1 MTPLEAFL
9 ILILV
14 GIIIVLLYFYMQGD
28 TTSLSRARSAVVD
41 TGDRIR
47 SNIPGTEGK
56 QTREVGIDEEVTETA
71 GKGVSDTMS
80 GINEKARSA
89 FAGATDKINIDH
101 SSMEGVTEKVSGLG
115 EKVKGTVKGVPTKSD
130 ELSEK
135 IDSFLEERKD
145 QIIKDW
151 ELTTKN
157 DVSDLQKRY
166 LKLSTDMGK
175 LDSRFN
181 EFKSVSN
188 KKFKD
193 IEERLDK
200 LEKP

>member
-1 MTPLEAFL
+1 MTPLEVFL
-9 ILILV
+9 VLVLV
-14 GIIIVLLYFYMQGD
+14 GIIIVLLYFYLQGD
-28 TTSLSRARSAVVD
+28 TMALSRARSAVVD

-47 SNIPGTEGK
+47 SNIPGTEPTK
-56 QTREVGIDEEVTETA
+56 EVKIDEEPTETG
-71 GKGVSDTMS
+71 GKGVSETMS

-89 FAGATDKINIDH
+89 FAGATDKINIDR

-130 ELSEK
+130 ELSER

-151 ELTTKN
+151 ELATKN
-157 DVSDLQKRY
+157 DVSDLEKRY

-181 EFKSVSN
+181 EFRSSSV

>member
-9 ILILV
+9 VLVLV
-14 GIIIVLLYFYMQGD
+14 GIIVVLLYFYLQGD
-28 TTSLSRARSAVVD
+28 AMAISRARSAVVD

-47 SNIPGTEGK
+47 SNIPGTEP
-56 QTREVGIDEEVTETA
+56 TNEVGIDEEGTGT
-71 GKGVSDTMS
+71 GSSGVSETMS

-89 FAGATDKINIDH
+89 FAGATDKINIDS

-130 ELSEK
+130 ELSER
-135 IDSFLEERKD
+135 IDAFLNERKE

-151 ELTTKN
+151 ELTTKK
-157 DVSDLQKRY
+157 DVSDLEKRY

-181 EFKSVSN
+181 EFRSSSN
-188 KKFKD
+188 KKFKE

-200 LEKP
+200 VEKP

>member
-1 MTPLEAFL
+1 
-9 ILILV
+9 
-14 GIIIVLLYFYMQGD
+14 
-28 TTSLSRARSAVVD
+28 
-41 TGDRIR
+41 
-47 SNIPGTEGK
+47 
-56 QTREVGIDEEVTETA
+56 
-71 GKGVSDTMS
+71 
-80 GINEKARSA
+80 
-89 FAGATDKINIDH
+89 
-101 SSMEGVTEKVSGLG
+101 MEGVTEKVSGLG

-130 ELSEK
+130 ELSER

-151 ELTTKN
+151 ELATKN
-157 DVSDLQKRY
+157 DVSDLEKRY

-181 EFKSVSN
+181 EFRSSSV

>member
-9 ILILV
+9 VLILV
-14 GIIIVLLYFYMQGD
+14 GIIIVLLYFYLQGD
-28 TTSLSRARSAVVD
+28 TMALSRARSTVVD

-47 SNIPGTEGK
+47 SNIPGTESTK
-56 QTREVGIDEEVTETA
+56 EVKIDEEATES
-71 GKGVSDTMS
+71 GGRGVSETMS

-89 FAGATDKINIDH
+89 FSGATDKINIDR

-130 ELSEK
+130 ELSER

-151 ELTTKN
+151 ELTTKT
-157 DVSDLQKRY
+157 DVSDLEKRY
-166 LKLSTDMGK
+166 QKLSTDMHK
-175 LDSRFN
+175 IDSNFN
-181 EFKSVSN
+181 EFKASSN

-193 IEERLDK
+193 IEDRLDK

>member
-9 ILILV
+9 VLILV

-28 TTSLSRARSAVVD
+28 TMALNRARSAVVD

-47 SNIPGTEGK
+47 SNIPGTEP
-56 QTREVGIDEEVTETA
+56 TREVKIDEEATETD

-89 FAGATDKINIDH
+89 FSGATDKINIDR
-101 SSMEGVTEKVSGLG
+101 SSMEGVTEKVSGFG

-135 IDSFLEERKD
+135 IDSFLDERKD

-151 ELTTKN
+151 ELSTKN
-157 DVSDLQKRY
+157 DVSDLEKRY

-175 LDSRFN
+175 LNSNFN
-181 EFKSVSN
+181 DYKASSN

-193 IEERLDK
+193 IEDRLDK

>member
-9 ILILV
+9 VLVLV
-14 GIIIVLLYFYMQGD
+14 GIIVVLLYFYLQGD
-28 TTSLSRARSAVVD
+28 AMAISRARSAVVD

-47 SNIPGTEGK
+47 SNIPGTEP
-56 QTREVGIDEEVTETA
+56 TNEVGIDEEGTGT
-71 GKGVSDTMS
+71 GGSGVSETMS

-89 FAGATDKINIDH
+89 FAGATDKINIDR

-130 ELSEK
+130 ELSER
-135 IDSFLEERKD
+135 IDSFLNERKD

-151 ELTTKN
+151 ELTTKK
-157 DVSDLQKRY
+157 DVSDLEKRY

-181 EFKSVSN
+181 EFRSSSN
-188 KKFKD
+188 KKFKE

-200 LEKP
+200 VEKH

>member
-9 ILILV
+9 VLVLV
-14 GIIIVLLYFYMQGD
+14 GIIVVLLYFYLQGD
-28 TTSLSRARSAVVD
+28 AMAISRARSAVVD

-47 SNIPGTEGK
+47 SNIPGTEP
-56 QTREVGIDEEVTETA
+56 TNEVGIDEEDTGT
-71 GKGVSDTMS
+71 GGSGVSETMS

-89 FAGATDKINIDH
+89 FAGATDKINIDR

-130 ELSEK
+130 ELSER
-135 IDSFLEERKD
+135 IDAFLNERKE

-151 ELTTKN
+151 ELTTKK
-157 DVSDLQKRY
+157 DVSDLEKRY

-181 EFKSVSN
+181 EFRSSSN
-188 KKFKD
+188 KKFKE

-200 LEKP
+200 VEKP